1 LPSDSNYVY
10 KAYIETLLNYGDD
23 ASRSLLELQGWHADT
38 NSLDDIAQADGL
50 IKRKELTKNSKVY
63 EVIGSIH
70 ASFFNQPLFLLNG
83 VEARINL
90 LLNKPDF
97 YFHAA
102 DGSLAMLR
110 IVDATLYLKYVFLNP
125 SLLLAHQKVL
135 QNRNAKYF
143 YNQTEIK
150 QYVVAPKGNSLT
162 IDNVVI
168 GKLPKILL
176 FYMVD
181 NSAYVGKMSKNP
193 LNFKHNNIN
202 NFALY
207 INGKQHPGEPIEIDF
222 SEENDI
228 TARAYS
234 TLFASTGLLKSSQG
248 IQISKSMYKNGY
260 FILAF
265 DLRADSSSNS
275 AACTSLT
282 EQGTIR
288 IEARFSKP
296 LSETI
301 NCMVH
306 MEFDACVEI
315 DKNRNVFV
323 E

>member
-1 LPSDSNYVY
+1 LPSDSNYAFKSCV
-10 KAYIETLLNYGDD
+10 ETLLNYGDD
-23 ASRSLLELQGWHADT
+23 ASRSLLELQGWHPDT
-38 NSLDDIAQADGL
+38 HSLDEIALADGL
-50 IKRKELTKNSKVY
+50 AKRKELTKNSKIF
-63 EVIGSIH
+63 EIIGSIH

-83 VEARINL
+83 VETRINL
-90 LLNKPDF
+90 LLNKPEF
-97 YFHAA
+97 YFHTK
-102 DGSLAMLR
+102 DGASAMLR

-150 QYVVAPKGNSLT
+150 QFVVAPKGNSVT

-168 GKLPKILL
+168 GKLPKVLL

-181 NSAYVGKMSKNP
+181 NSAYVGKLSKTP
-193 LNFKHNNIN
+193 FNFKHNNIN
-202 NFALY
+202 YFALY
-207 INGKQHPGEPIEIDF
+207 INGKQYPGEPIEIDF
-222 SEENDI
+222 SAENDI

-234 TLFASTGLLKSSQG
+234 TLFTSTGILKSPQG

-260 FILAF
+260 FMLAF
-265 DLRADSSSNS
+265 DLTADTSNNS

-288 IEARFSKP
+288 MEARFAKP

>member
-1 LPSDSNYVY
+1 
-10 KAYIETLLNYGDD
+10 
-23 ASRSLLELQGWHADT
+23 
-38 NSLDDIAQADGL
+38 
-50 IKRKELTKNSKVY
+50 
-63 EVIGSIH
+63 
-70 ASFFNQPLFLLNG
+70 
-83 VEARINL
+83 
-90 LLNKPDF
+90 
-97 YFHAA
+97 
-102 DGSLAMLR
+102 
-110 IVDATLYLKYVFLNP
+110 
-125 SLLLAHQKVL
+125 L

-150 QYVVAPKGNSLT
+150 QYVVAPKGNSIT

-168 GKLPKILL
+168 GKLPKVLL

-181 NSAYVGKMSKNP
+181 NTAYVGKMSKNP

-202 NFALY
+202 YFALY
-207 INGKQHPGEPIEIDF
+207 INGKQYPVEPIEIDF

-234 TLFASTGLLKSSQG
+234 TLFTSTGILKAPQG
-248 IQISKSMYKNGY
+248 IQITKSMYKNGY
-260 FILAF
+260 FLLAF
-265 DLRADSSSNS
+265 DLTADSSNNS

-288 IEARFSKP
+288 LEARFAKP